1 MQRNLRVNMFE
12 ILQNIQILWQN
23 NQITTEQKDK
33 IVSLLKDEIAEN
45 EDTGGELYNL
55 FRTIKHSVDVDFRD
69 IVYTTMQLIN

>member
-1 MQRNLRVNMFE
+1 MFE